1 MDGTMEDE
9 LDGWMG
15 WVWKKHLYIQGFL
28 LFRDFFKR
36 FVCFFK
42 RPPNK
47 KGLESYF
54 WFLFLWFWDDV
65 WNSSRFF
72 KGGLHYIWSISVN
85 SDGLM
90 KLVFW
95 NHWKWKDNFLEGCFS
110 LFHFYMIKAWLG
122 VTSFF
127 LSFPPSV
134 CRFSLFGHM
143 CGKKRASQ
151 KGPNR
156 KYKRKKHNQ
165 RPSQNAKYLI

>member
-1 MDGTMEDE
+1 MMDGTMEDE

-54 WFLFLWFWDDV
+54 LFLFLWFWDDV

-72 KGGLHYIWSISVN
+72 KGGLHYI
-85 SDGLM
+85 
-90 KLVFW
+90 
-95 NHWKWKDNFLEGCFS
+95 
-110 LFHFYMIKAWLG
+110 
-122 VTSFF
+122 
-127 LSFPPSV
+127 
-134 CRFSLFGHM
+134 
-143 CGKKRASQ
+143 
-151 KGPNR
+151 
-156 KYKRKKHNQ
+156 
-165 RPSQNAKYLI
+165 